1 MAVVA
6 VEKDGEAAGGADNPE
21 IIVARELLSQTKLA
35 KKRLK
40 KPTDMI
46 LEWLGGSCRGRERR

>member
-1 MAVVA
+1 MAAVA

-21 IIVARELLSQTKLA
+21 IIVARELISQTKLA

-46 LEWLGGSCRGRERR
+46 LEWLGGSCLG